1 MEKGNK
7 LIQNVKIRWIS
18 MVFVVQQIMEQ
29 YWPLIT
35 KMYANVM
42 KCNIATKNL
51 SLFCDL
57 ELILGLHA
65 ILPLLDYMHALIKLA
80 KSQHV
85 FVCDFIDVLK
95 VC

>member
-1 MEKGNK
+1 
-7 LIQNVKIRWIS
+7 
-18 MVFVVQQIMEQ
+18 
-29 YWPLIT
+29 
-35 KMYANVM
+35 MYVDVM
-42 KCNIATKNL
+42 KCSIVIENL

-80 KSQHV
+80 KSCHV
-85 FVCDFIDVLK
+85 FVYDFIDVVK